1 MQIEYELDRDC
12 LPKKIHIIP
21 SKHEDIDVLH
31 SMSSRLRIENPSI
44 EFASFAHSGLYDKY
58 TDEEYEK
65 MLAVAKRLNLLFYSK
80 EEKRPEANINIFD
93 LLVRLLYEYMLNNHD
108 DESRIL

>member
-1 MQIEYELDRDC
+1 MKIDYGLDRYF
-12 LPKKIHIIP
+12 LPKKIHIVP
-21 SKHEDIDVLH
+21 SANEDIDVLH

-44 EFASFAHSGLYDKY
+44 EFASFAPKGLYDKY
-58 TDEEYEK
+58 SDEEDEK
-65 MLAVAKRLNLLFYSK
+65 LLAVAKRLNLLFYSK